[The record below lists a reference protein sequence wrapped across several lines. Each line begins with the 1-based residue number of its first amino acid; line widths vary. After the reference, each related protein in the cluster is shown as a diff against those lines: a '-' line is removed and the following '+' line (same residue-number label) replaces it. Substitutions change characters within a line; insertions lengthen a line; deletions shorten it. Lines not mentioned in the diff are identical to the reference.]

1 MANNGRARTILQSM
15 QEIGAIVGGRI
26 REKAAESPFVTS
38 IAQGAAARVRAVV
51 PPRPATP
58 ADVVAVADRNPATAG
73 GAQAGDAQAA
83 EEEEPRETLLGQ
95 GFKAFASSIP
105 QLARLLWKL
114 TTDPRVPVKHKAIL
128 GGAAAYL
135 LSPFDII
142 PDRLPGV
149 GQLDDFAVVVAAL
162 DIVLNQTDDA
172 IVHSHWTGD
181 PRTLDNIRRVVGI
194 ASQIR
199 GGKVRRWMMREKA

>member
-26 REKAAESPFVTS
+26 REKAAESPLVAS
-38 IAQGAAARVRAVV
+38 IAQGATARVRAVV

-58 ADVVAVADRNPATAG
+58 ADVVAVADRNPVTAG
-73 GAQAGDAQAA
+73 EAQAGEPQ
-83 EEEEPRETLLGQ
+83 EPRETLLGQ

-172 IVHSHWTGD
+172 IVHSHWTGE

-199 GGKVRRWMMREKA
+199 GGKVRRWIMRENA

>member
-15 QEIGAIVGGRI
+15 QEIGVIVGGRI

-38 IAQGAAARVRAVV
+38 IAQGAAARVRAAV
-51 PPRPATP
+51 PPRPAAP
-58 ADVVAVADRNPATAG
+58 ADVVAVADRDPDAAADAG
-73 GAQAGDAQAA
+73 
-83 EEEEPRETLLGQ
+83 EESREGLLGQ
-95 GFKAFASSIP
+95 GFRALASSIP

-114 TTDPRVPVKHKAIL
+114 TTDPRVPVRHKAIL

-172 IVHSHWTGD
+172 IIRSHWTGD

-199 GGKVRRWMMREKA
+199 GGKVRRWMMREDA

>member
-1 MANNGRARTILQSM
+1 MANNARAGTIFQSI
-15 QEIGAIVGGRI
+15 QEIGSIVGARI
-26 REKAAESPFVTS
+26 KKKAAESPLVAS
-38 IAQGAAARVRAVV
+38 IAQGAAARVRAAVR
-51 PPRPATP
+51 PRPPTP
-58 ADVVAVADRNPATAG
+58 AEVVAVADREPDATG
-73 GAQAGDAQAA
+73 EA
-83 EEEEPRETLLGQ
+83 EAEARESLLGQ
-95 GFKAFASSIP
+95 GFKAFAAGIP

-149 GQLDDFAVVVAAL
+149 GKLDDFAVVVAAL
-162 DIVLNQTDDA
+162 DIVLNQTEDD

-181 PRTLDNIRRVVGI
+181 PKTLDNIRRVVGF
-194 ASQIR
+194 ASQLR